1 MRITKI
7 FLLLF
12 SLLYISSCGVKQKKE
27 SPVEGLKPQ
36 GYVNDYAG
44 VLSEPVKAKLENIIS
59 RFEKQTTIEIA
70 VVILKELKDYSIE
83 EAAVEL
89 FEKWGIGKK
98 DKDNG
103 VLLILSLKERKVK
116 IEVGYGLEGI
126 IPDSVAGR
134 ILDIYGVP
142 FLKNNEFD
150 KGIYATVIGII
161 GRISQKL
168 NIKFNFLA
176 GNIAPQGYTERP
188 HRGGAISLLP
198 LFVILIVLFRF
209 GLWWFFPFF
218 FIGGGSGYGSGGG
231 FGGFS
236 GGFSGFGGGLSGGG
250 GATRG
255 F

>member
-1 MRITKI
+1 MRITKV
-7 FLLLF
+7 FLVLF
-12 SLLYISSCGVKQKKE
+12 SLLYISSCGIKQKKE
-27 SPVEGLKPQ
+27 SPLEGLKPH
-36 GYVNDYAG
+36 GYVNDYAN
-44 VLSEPVKAKLENIIS
+44 VLSGHVKARLENIIS

-70 VVILKELKDYSIE
+70 VVILKELKDYTIE

-98 DKDNG
+98 NKDNG
-103 VLLILSLKERKVK
+103 VLLILSIKERKIR

-126 IPDSVAGR
+126 VPDSVAGR
-134 ILDIYGVP
+134 ILDIYGIP

-150 KGIYATVIGII
+150 KGVYGTVMGII
-161 GRISQKL
+161 GRITQKL
-168 NIKFNFLA
+168 EIKFDFTAVNVST
-176 GNIAPQGYTERP
+176 QGYNDTP
-188 HRGGAISLLP
+188 HRGVSVSLLP

-218 FIGGGSGYGSGGG
+218 FMGGSTYGSGGG